1 MIFLYALGVMASVGI
16 YSVILFGLWTFT
28 QMEFLEIVAVDT
40 ALMMVVSFALFME
53 IQKIEKRLR
62 RRRNEK

>member
-1 MIFLYALGVMASVGI
+1 MIFLYALGAMASVGI

-40 ALMMVVSFALFME
+40 ALMIVVSFALFTK

>member
-1 MIFLYALGVMASVGI
+1 MIFLYALGSMASVGI

-40 ALMMVVSFALFME
+40 ALMIVVSFALFTK

>member
-40 ALMMVVSFALFME
+40 ALMMFVSFALFMK

-62 RRRNEK
+62 RIRNEK

>member
-40 ALMMVVSFALFME
+40 ALMMLVCFALFMK